1 MAESELWQAIRDS
14 NEPMRAA
21 TLHWESRHGTRKG
34 LSAALM
40 ELEHDGL
47 IRLKRAEGVGTD
59 QVLGIEAVIRNRN
72 DEEVDET
79 ILNVSQAKDM
89 RSVQRDPRRVFL
101 IHGRNRPLAD
111 SMANFLRSIDLR
123 PEEWT
128 DLVRHYSKG
137 SPYIGD
143 LLEHAFDIAQAFV
156 VLMTPDET
164 VALVDESGNSRED
177 GRQARP
183 NVIFEAG
190 MALAKAPTRT
200 VIVEVGEL
208 RPFSDIAGRHL
219 VRLDDTDATDRV
231 ARRQDLAQR
240 LERAGCPVVLT
251 GTAWH
256 STGDFRVEP
265 A

>member
-1 MAESELWQAIRDS
+1 MADTALWQAIRESKD
-14 NEPMRAA
+14 PMRDAVR
-21 TLHWESRHGTRKG
+21 HWEHRYGTRRG
-34 LSAALM
+34 LSGALM
-40 ELEHDGL
+40 ELEHEGL
-47 IRLKRAEGVGTD
+47 VRLSRADGVGTD
-59 QVLGIEAVIRNRN
+59 QVLGIVAVMHGGEASRAG
-72 DEEVDET
+72 
-79 ILNVSQAKDM
+79 LNSRASTRSGDM

-101 IHGRNRPLAD
+101 IHGRNRVLAD

-128 DLVRHYSKG
+128 DLVRQYSKG

-143 LLEHAFDIAQAFV
+143 LLEHAFDVAQAFV
-156 VLMTPDET
+156 VLMTPDES
-164 VALVDESGNSRED
+164 VALVDDSGNSRND
-177 GRQARP
+177 GLQARP

-190 MALAKAPTRT
+190 MALARDPNRT

-219 VRLDDTDATDRV
+219 VRLDDADPTDRV

-256 STGDFRVEP
+256 STGDFRIG
-265 A
+265 